1 MIRFL
6 LMITVFR
13 LSFLRAFTPNWF
25 RAWVKTWILSP
36 SPSVASPRDRRPW
49 QGYVDSLRGSEY
61 GVNIIGYLRS
71 EAGVGQSGR
80 LCAASATAAG
90 LNTSLVD
97 FSPFSPS
104 RAKDFTFKRMLSKKH
119 PHPFNIFHVNADQM
133 PIAHNYLGEAFFA
146 GHYNIGY
153 WHWELPAFPKE
164 WLDNYNYV
172 DEVWVPTQFVF
183 DALNATARKPV
194 VRIPHGIAFTPS
206 PTASRRQFGL
216 PEDRFLFLMMYDM
229 FSRQA
234 RKNPESVIRAFA
246 KAFRDSAPV
255 GLVIKVMNADKH
267 RREYAA
273 LRQML
278 AEIPHAIVLD
288 KTLSRQEVYDLESV
302 CDSFVS
308 LHRSEGFGLGLA
320 ESMYLGKPVIGTNWS
335 GNVDFM
341 DAANSCPVDYELVE
355 IAEDHGPYKHG
366 QVWAEPDVDHAAW
379 YMRKLVE
386 DRAFRQRIASAGQ
399 ATIRRDFSPAA
410 VGRQYVERLEA
421 IRSGARR
428 IAA

>member
-6 LMITVFR
+6 LTLIVFR
-13 LSFLRAFTPNWF
+13 LRFLGALTPNWF
-25 RAWVKTWILSP
+25 KAWVKAWILSP
-36 SPSVASPRDRRPW
+36 SRSVGSQRDRIPW
-49 QGYVDSLRGSEY
+49 QGYIESPQGPDCA
-61 GVNIIGYLRS
+61 VNIIGYLRS

-80 LCAASATAAG
+80 LCAASAMAAG
-90 LNTSLVD
+90 LTTSLVD

-104 RAKDFTFKRMLSKKH
+104 RAKDFTFKRVLSKKN
-119 PHPFNIFHVNADQM
+119 PHPFNIFHINADQM
-133 PIAHNYLGEAFFA
+133 PIACNYLGETFFA

-153 WHWELPAFPKE
+153 WHWELPVFPRE
-164 WLDNYNYV
+164 WLGNYDYLH
-172 DEVWVPTQFVF
+172 EVWVPSRFVF

-194 VRIPHGIAFTPS
+194 VRIPHGISLSPS

-216 PEDRFLFLMMYDM
+216 PEGRFLFLMMYDM

-246 KAFRDSAPV
+246 KAFGDSAPV
-255 GLVIKVMNADKH
+255 ALVIKVMNADKH

-278 AEIPHAIVLD
+278 AQIPNVIVLD

-341 DAANSCPVDYELVE
+341 DSANSCPVDYELVE
-355 IAEDHGPYKHG
+355 IAEDHGPYRHG
-366 QVWAEPDVDHAAW
+366 QVWAEPDVNHAAW

-386 DRAFRQRIASAGQ
+386 DQAFRTRIASAGQ

-410 VGRQYVERLEA
+410 VGRQYAQRLEA